1 VRYNQNTER
10 QPNHNNPGRNPERSN
25 NSIHS
30 HNTGRRSSHNNLSL
44 GVGNLKE
51 RRGKKRTESR
61 MTKSLSHYDEKAA
74 IYKIWRVEQENYLT
88 LQ

>member
-1 VRYNQNTER
+1 ME
-10 QPNHNNPGRNPERSN
+10 
-25 NSIHS
+25 
-30 HNTGRRSSHNNLSL
+30 
-44 GVGNLKE
+44 NLKE
-51 RRGKKRTESR
+51 GRGKNRIESR